1 MNTWQTGYVV
11 LLMAGLVAA
20 GPPPETET
28 FVPAPVPD
36 SNTTVPSQPN
46 APTRSAPSLSPKLWA
61 PIPTVGGAAANSG
74 PPMPGLTNEG
84 AKERYNLPAPGVT
97 LTVPLK

>member
-1 MNTWQTGYVV
+1 MNRRQTGYAV
-11 LLMAGLVAA
+11 LLMAGLIAA

-36 SNTTVPSQPN
+36 SSATGPNQPD
-46 APTRSAPSLSPKLWA
+46 APARSGPSLSPKLWA
-61 PIPTVGGAAANSG
+61 PIPTVGGTAANSG

-84 AKERYNLPAPGVT
+84 AKERYNLPTPGVT